1 MVLGSGGEDIGMG
14 NRGGRAMKDDDEAKT
29 FPPETAAE
37 PEGSAA
43 DNAVRTAP
51 SEASP
56 GTLSLAE
63 VSEPSDLYKKYVG
76 MINVMDR
83 IFKAIARK
91 GSSEARFVD
100 DIVQRI
106 LSAVRDKP
114 GGFINYILGGEVRQF
129 ELAKNAVNTAILSAY
144 IALEMKLPNHRSIQT
159 ITGALLHDAGM
170 LRLPQELVKKTG
182 ALSAEELR
190 RMQSHTLYSYRIV
203 HEELNYP
210 PEMGALVLQHHEN
223 WDGSGYPQGIA
234 GEEIH
239 FGARIVSVCD
249 AFEAMVSEKPYR
261 NSLLG
266 YQAMKNIMADNAR
279 RFAPDALKAFIAIM
293 GIYPIGSIV
302 LLNDGSIARVA
313 KARKDAPLR
322 PVVAALADPSG
333 KIFQQDQGEKI
344 DLRLNKSL
352 YIVRA
357 INLDELKKDAL

>member
-1 MVLGSGGEDIGMG
+1 
-14 NRGGRAMKDDDEAKT
+14 MKDDDGSADI
-29 FPPETAAE
+29 PPAVAAGA
-37 PEGSAA
+37 EGSAA
-43 DNAVRTAP
+43 NDDPWAAL

-56 GTLSLAE
+56 ETLSLAE
-63 VSEPSDLYKKYVG
+63 VRRPSVLYKRYVG
-76 MINVMDR
+76 MVSAMDR

-91 GSSEARFVD
+91 GSSEARVVD
-100 DIVQRI
+100 DIVQQI
-106 LSAVRDKP
+106 LTAVRDKS
-114 GGFINYILGGEVRQF
+114 GGFINYILGGEVRRF

-144 IALEMKLPNHRSIQT
+144 IALEMKFPSHRILQT

-190 RMQSHTLYSYRIV
+190 RMQTHTLYSYRIV
-203 HEELNYP
+203 HEELRYP

-279 RFAPDALKAFIAIM
+279 RFAPEELKAFIVIM

-302 LLNDGSIARVA
+302 LLNNGSIARVA
-313 KARKDAPLR
+313 KVRKDAPLR
-322 PVVAALADPSG
+322 PVVATLADPSG
-333 KIFQQDQGEKI
+333 KVFQPDQGEKI
-344 DLRLNKSL
+344 DLRLNKTL

-357 INLDELKKDAL
+357 INPGELTKDAL